1 MIYPNSTKRKRK
13 HRNDSVS
20 TQLRTKS
27 YNDLVF
33 EITCDAADYDST
45 WSSSITD
52 EKLFKIC
59 LTFESTIL
67 FAAREGWVCS
77 KSPSCRKASCSSA
90 LDRSCYLQ
98 RRSAGSYRWISRCC
112 KTSSSILK
120 GSMFYKSTLGKV
132 PEISLPVP

>member
-1 MIYPNSTKRKRK
+1 MGTHLCENRRENKKQLDCKIIRYQTQLLFCFWYTCPMIYPNTTKRKRK

-27 YNDLVF
+27 YIDLVF

-59 LTFESTIL
+59 LTFESTIR

-98 RRSAGSYRWISRCC
+98 
-112 KTSSSILK
+112 
-120 GSMFYKSTLGKV
+120 
-132 PEISLPVP
+132 